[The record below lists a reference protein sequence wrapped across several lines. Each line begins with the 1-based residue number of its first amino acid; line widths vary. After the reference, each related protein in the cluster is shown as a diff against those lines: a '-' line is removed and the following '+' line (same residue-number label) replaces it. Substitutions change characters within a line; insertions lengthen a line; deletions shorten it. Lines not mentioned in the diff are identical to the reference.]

1 MKKILMLVMMV
12 VTMGLV
18 GCGEMTAEEMEK
30 EIVSIA
36 EENGYE
42 MIIIK
47 KNDTEVES
55 STYSVKEEV
64 EEIPEPTR
72 ITTPTPVPTDKVT
85 PTPFPTPTNVPVE
98 ESEDVNVVE
107 TMINPSTG
115 EKMLVTQVYGTITLI
130 QKTEEIN
137 PVPYIE
143 AVICNPE
150 TGYKYPVPNLTITEE
165 QYNTLQVGG
174 MVLLTIE
181 ANANGEPKWPFNG
194 LLDGVEMYPLDC
206 EFVTE

>member
-55 STYSVKEEV
+55 ATYSVREEV
-64 EEIPEPTR
+64 EE
-72 ITTPTPVPTDKVT
+72 TPVPTEKAT
-85 PTPFPTPTNVPVE
+85 PTPFPTPTGVPIE

-107 TMINPSTG
+107 TMIDPSTG
-115 EKMLVTQVYGTITLI
+115 EKVPVTQVYGTITEI
-130 QKTEEIN
+130 TKTAEVN
-137 PVPYIE
+137 PVPYVN
-143 AVICNPE
+143 AVVYNPE

-174 MVLLTIE
+174 VVLLTVK
-181 ANANGEPKWPFNG
+181 ANENGEPKWPFNG
-194 LLDGVEMYPLDC
+194 LIDDVELYPLDC
-206 EFVTE
+206 KFVTE

>member
-55 STYSVKEEV
+55 STYSVREEV

-72 ITTPTPVPTDKVT
+72 ITTPTPVPSDKVT
-85 PTPFPTPTNVPVE
+85 PTPFPTPTGVPTE

-107 TMINPSTG
+107 TMIDPSTG
-115 EKMLVTQVYGTITLI
+115 EKVLVTQVYGTITLI

>member
-1 MKKILMLVMMV
+1 MKKILMLAMMV

-55 STYSVKEEV
+55 ATYSVREEV
-64 EEIPEPTR
+64 EETPVPTR
-72 ITTPTPVPTDKVT
+72 ITTPTPVPTEKVT
-85 PTPFPTPTNVPVE
+85 PTPFPTPTSVPTA

-107 TMINPSTG
+107 TMINPRTG
-115 EKMLVTQVYGTITLI
+115 EKILVTQVYGTITLI
-130 QKTEEIN
+130 RKTEEVN

-143 AVICNPE
+143 AIICNPE
-150 TGYKYPVPNLTITEE
+150 TGYKYSATNLTITEE

-181 ANANGEPKWPFNG
+181 ANEDGEPKWPFNG
-194 LLDGVEMYPLDC
+194 LIDDVALYPFDC
-206 EFVTE
+206 EFITE